1 MPYEPDVLRRA
12 YARHEERQKL
22 HSEAFQVRQAEI
34 YRQLPRTRE
43 IEREA
48 DALGVGVSFLQSN
61 HEGMLIDAIA
71 QAWRDGMD
79 GIVFNPGG
87 YTHTSVA
94 LRDAIAA
101 VPIPTIE
108 VHLSNIQAREEFR
121 HHSLT
126 AAACRGQITG
136 LGFQG
141 YCLALRAL
149 VQG

>member
-1 MPYEPDVLRRA
+1 MKHFLILNGPNLNLLGLR
-12 YARHEERQKL
+12 EK
-22 HSEAFQVRQAEI
+22 EI
-34 YRQLPRTRE
+34 YGERSYEALTRE

-61 HEGMLIDAIA
+61 HEGVLIDAIA

>member
-1 MPYEPDVLRRA
+1 MESFNIHAMRIEIINGPNLNLLGLR
-12 YARHEERQKL
+12 EK
-22 HSEAFQVRQAEI
+22 EI
-34 YRQLPRTRE
+34 YGERSYEALTRE

-79 GIVFNPGG
+79 DIVFNPGG

>member
-1 MPYEPDVLRRA
+1 MKHFLILNGPNLNLLGLR
-12 YARHEERQKL
+12 EK
-22 HSEAFQVRQAEI
+22 EI
-34 YRQLPRTRE
+34 YGERSYEALTRE